1 MFRFLLVP
9 FLLFPLLIFAV
20 ELRGTGDL
28 GVVIE
33 RATGSILIIETTH
46 KKILSKVE
54 GLGDLSHA
62 SVVFSRD
69 ERFAYIFGRDGGLTK
84 VDILESKIINRI
96 MQSGNSI
103 GGAISQDGKI
113 IAVSNYTPGGV
124 KLFDSETLE
133 QLAEI
138 PAIYGEQNQTSKTV
152 GLVDAPNQK
161 FVTSVFEANEIW
173 LIDAKEPKNPKVQKF
188 KNVGKLPYDALISNE
203 GRYYIA
209 GLFGEDG
216 LALLDLWHPEQ
227 GVKKIASM
235 LKKEDEKLPVFKM
248 PHLEG
253 FGIAGDYAFV
263 PAVGRHEI
271 VVIDKKTWQEAKRI
285 PVAGQPIFIRV
296 RPDQRQMW
304 VNFALPNNEKVQV
317 LDIETLQIIKT
328 LEVGKAVLHLEFTPR
343 GEEIW
348 LSVRD
353 ENKLVVYNTE
363 TFLETATLPAEK
375 PSGIFLT
382 VRAHYIGL

>member
-9 FLLFPLLIFAV
+9 FLLFPLLTFAV

-84 VDILESKIINRI
+84 VDILESKIVNRI

-271 VVIDKKTWQEAKRI
+271 VVIDKKTWQEVKRI
-285 PVAGQPIFIRV
+285 PVAGQPIFIRI